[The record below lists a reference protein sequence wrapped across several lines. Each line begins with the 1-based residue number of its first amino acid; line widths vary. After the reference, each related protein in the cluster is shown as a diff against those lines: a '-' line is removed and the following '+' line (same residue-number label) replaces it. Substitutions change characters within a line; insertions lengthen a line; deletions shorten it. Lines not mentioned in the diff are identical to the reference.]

1 MENPLVKLEGVSFRY
16 PKSGVEALSG
26 VSLEIPRGSFF
37 ALLGPN
43 GAGTTTL
50 LRLLCGRFAKFSG
63 TIALA
68 DEVRG
73 SNAPRSS
80 RGPSASSGPN
90 SRSLCN
96 RNVSR
101 DPSGLSAPASQS
113 AFLDPLACGILLEN
127 PGVYPKLS
135 INEYVDYFVG
145 FYAARIPDW
154 NEQAARE
161 RIACLA
167 KKLELPA
174 LDTRMSALSLG
185 NRQKVQLLR
194 AMATGPKLLILDEPV
209 ANLDP
214 ISRETVWKLIAD
226 WRKQEGGTA
235 IVCSHILAEMEEEA
249 TDYAIIDRGRVLKS
263 GRVADIANET
273 ATFKVEVRGNSPAGV
288 TLEQVR
294 VALKNAGIDAD
305 VLDEKANLA
314 KLYREVVSN
323 N

>member
-1 MENPLVKLEGVSFRY
+1 MESSNPLAKIENVSFRY
-16 PKSGVEALSG
+16 PKSGVDALSG

-43 GAGTTTL
+43 GAGKTTL

-63 TIALA
+63 TIGLA
-68 DEVRG
+68 DDVRG
-73 SNAPRSS
+73 AN
-80 RGPSASSGPN
+80 
-90 SRSLCN
+90 
-96 RNVSR
+96 
-101 DPSGLSAPASQS
+101 
-113 AFLDPLACGILLEN
+113 AFLDPIACGILLEN
-127 PGVYPKLS
+127 PGIYPKLS

-145 FYAARIPDW
+145 FYAARIPTW
-154 NEQAARE
+154 NTTEARE
-161 RIACLA
+161 RIARIA
-167 KKLELPA
+167 KSLELPP
-174 LDTRMSALSLG
+174 LDTRMGKLSLG

-194 AMATGPKLLILDEPV
+194 AMAPAPKLLILDEPV

-214 ISRETVWKLIAD
+214 MSREAVWKLIAD

-249 TDYAIIDRGRVLKS
+249 TDFAIIDRGHVLKS
-263 GRVADIANET
+263 GRVADIAAAS
-273 ATFKVEVRGNSPAGV
+273 ATFKVDAPAGV

-305 VLDEKANLA
+305 VLDEKADLA